1 MSRTADRYLTCTLV
15 FLLAVATTAC
25 DVVENGSG
33 ADVGTDPTPK
43 VTAASFDPAA
53 QVFPFPNDLVKQGT
67 ATLQL
72 PADNPLAAA
81 ANTLDGFST
90 AAPILFPF
98 DKPMD
103 RQSFADALIFVDVT
117 QDAHFGE
124 RPTVVVTCAD
134 EGATFGT
141 ACDSA
146 ANLAVTPVVPLHER
160 STYLIALGP
169 GAKGATGEPVVASTT
184 TALLRATGPLVDL
197 DPATG
202 AVTAIHST
210 VLAGLFLAPG
220 QGLADLTPQATAQL
234 QGLELIRQSY
244 APLYGLLEETLP
256 GLGVLPAPVSRDD
269 VAVMIAYT
277 TESLSGEME
286 AIASSVEGADP
297 ATFAVDTV
305 TSPVD
310 AALGGT
316 PIPLDLFPGFPST
329 ALNPTVTALGLD
341 HVVIDPATGEPDPL
355 QSGVAS
361 GNIAAVV
368 EGSFA
373 SRDYQGARGYFH
385 DDDADGVLDYAPST
399 IPFTLC
405 LPNATLFAGQA
416 APVVVFEHGL
426 LANRH
431 FLFAIADTL
440 AARGI
445 ATAAIDLVAHGDRV
459 GDLVD
464 NAKFAAGE
472 LDFTPDGLPD
482 PAGAA
487 FLNVTDLRIL
497 RDNFRQPTVD
507 LLAFIEALA
516 APANADLATFLGH
529 APPGAV
535 ASGADGLPDIDGGQ
549 MALVVHSFGTPAA
562 FDALALTDRVQR
574 AVFVA
579 PEANL
584 TTQFFTSLNFQD
596 LLNSGLATLGAPDL
610 ASPGGVQLHALMQAI
625 VERADP
631 LVFAPGVLAGD
642 AAGGAAK
649 DLLLLEVAGDQS
661 IDNRVSDQLAAV
673 AGVPVV
679 TETTADANVGD
690 RLAGL
695 VRIGPTDPTQPV
707 SSTNPPTA
715 THQAPFLAGQ
725 NLDFEPGATV
735 PAAKLATPIPIAN
748 PIDTVQGQ
756 IADFVDGTKLQ
767 ITVP

>member
-1 MSRTADRYLTCTLV
+1 MSRTAHSYLICTFALLLV
-15 FLLAVATTAC
+15 VATTAC
-25 DVVENGSG
+25 DLVENGSG
-33 ADVGTDPTPK
+33 TGVGTEPTPA
-43 VTAASFDPAA
+43 VTTASFDPAA
-53 QVFPFPNDLVKQGT
+53 LAFPFPNDLVKQGS

-90 AAPILFPF
+90 IAPILFPF
-98 DKPMD
+98 SGPVD
-103 RQSFADALIFVDVT
+103 RQSFADALIFVNVT

-134 EGATFGT
+134 ESATFGSE
-141 ACDSA
+141 CDSA
-146 ANLAVTPVVPLHER
+146 ANLAVTPVTPLREH

-169 GAKGATGEPVVASTT
+169 GAKDAAGEPVVASTT
-184 TALLRATGPLVDL
+184 TSLLRATGPLVDV
-197 DPATG
+197 DATTG
-202 AVTAIHST
+202 AVTAIHSAI
-210 VLAGLFLAPG
+210 LSGLFLAPG
-220 QGLADLTPQATAQL
+220 GSVADLTPEATVQL
-234 QGLELIRQSY
+234 QGLEAIRQSY
-244 APLYGLLEETLP
+244 ATLFGLLEQTLP

-277 TESLSGEME
+277 TESLSSEMT
-286 AIASSVEGADP
+286 AIAGSVAGADAP
-297 ATFAVDTV
+297 SFSVTSV

-310 AALGGT
+310 AALVDGV
-316 PIPLDLFPGFPST
+316 PIPLDLFPGFPTT
-329 ALNPTVTALGLD
+329 ALNPTPTNTTLGLD
-341 HVVIDPATGEPDPL
+341 NPA
-355 QSGVAS
+355 GVAS

-368 EGSFA
+368 EGSFP
-373 SRDYQGARGYFH
+373 SRDYQGQKGYFH
-385 DDDADGVLDYAPST
+385 DDNSDGVLDFETNA

-445 ATAAIDLVAHGDRV
+445 ATAAIDLVHHGDRV

-464 NAKFAAGE
+464 NDKFLAGE
-472 LDFTPDGLPD
+472 LDFTPDGLDD

-497 RDNFRQPTVD
+497 RDNFRQSTVD
-507 LLAFIEALA
+507 LLAFIGALS
-516 APANADLATFLGH
+516 APGNADLATFLGH
-529 APPGAV
+529 DPPGAV
-535 ASGADGLPDIDGGQ
+535 AAGADGLADIDGSQ
-549 MALVVHSFGTPAA
+549 ITLVGHSFGTAVA
-562 FDALALTDRVQR
+562 FDALALTDRVAQ
-574 AVFVA
+574 AVMVA

-596 LLNSGLATLGAPDL
+596 LLTSGLATLGAPEL
-610 ASPGGVQLHALMQAI
+610 ASPAGVQLQALMQAI

-631 LVFAPGVLAGD
+631 LVFAPGILAGD

-649 DLLLLEVAGDQS
+649 DLLLLEVAGDQT
-661 IDNRVSDQLAAV
+661 IDNRVSDQLAAT
-673 AGVPVV
+673 AGIPTV
-679 TETTADANVGD
+679 TETAASANVGD

-695 VRIGPTDPTQPV
+695 VRIGPTDPTQAV
-707 SSTNPPTA
+707 STDNLPTA
-715 THQAPFLAGQ
+715 THQAPILAGQ
-725 NLDFEPGATV
+725 NLDFESGATV
-735 PAAKLATPIPIAN
+735 PADKLETPIPIAN

-756 IADFVDGTKLQ
+756 IADFVDGSVLQ

>member
-1 MSRTADRYLTCTLV
+1 MSRTAERYLICTLAL
-15 FLLAVATTAC
+15 LLALATTAC

-33 ADVGTDPTPK
+33 AGVGTEPTPA
-43 VTAASFDPAA
+43 VTTASFDPANLL
-53 QVFPFPNDLVKQGT
+53 FPFPNDLVKQGT

-90 AAPILFPF
+90 VAPILFPF
-98 DKPMD
+98 DKPVD
-103 RQSFADALIFVDVT
+103 RQSFADALIIVDVT

-134 EGATFGT
+134 PGATFGT

-146 ANLAVTPVVPLHER
+146 ASFAVTPVVPLHEH

-169 GAKGATGEPVVASTT
+169 GATGATGEPVVASTT

-220 QGLADLTPQATAQL
+220 QGVADLTPEATAQL
-234 QGLELIRQSY
+234 QGLEAIRQSY
-244 APLYGLLEETLP
+244 GSLYGLLEETLP

-277 TESLSGEME
+277 TESLTGEMV

-297 ATFAVDTV
+297 ATLTVDSV

-310 AALGGT
+310 AALVDEA
-316 PIPLDLFPGFPST
+316 PIPLDLFPGFPTT
-329 ALNPTVTALGLD
+329 ALNPTPTNTTLGLD
-341 HVVIDPATGEPDPL
+341 NPA
-355 QSGVAS
+355 GVAS

-368 EGSFA
+368 EGTFA
-373 SRDYQGARGYFH
+373 SRDYQGATGYFH
-385 DDDADGVLDYAPST
+385 DGDSDGVLDYEPST

-472 LDFTPDGLPD
+472 LDFTPDGLAD

-497 RDNFRQPTVD
+497 RDNFRQSTVD
-507 LLAFIEALA
+507 LLTFIEALS

-535 ASGADGLPDIDGGQ
+535 AAGADLLPDIDGGHI
-549 MALVVHSFGTPAA
+549 AVVGHSFGTAVA
-562 FDALALTDRVQR
+562 FDALALTNRVEQ
-574 AVFVA
+574 AVMVA
-579 PEANL
+579 PEGNL

-596 LLNSGLATLGAPDL
+596 LLGSGLASLGAPDL
-610 ASPGGVQLHALMQAI
+610 ASPEGVQLHALMQAI

-631 LVFAPGVLAGD
+631 LAFAAGVLAGD

-649 DLLLLEVAGDQS
+649 DLLLLEVAGDQT
-661 IDNRVSDQLAAV
+661 IDNRVSDQLAAT
-673 AGVPVV
+673 AGIPTV
-679 TETTADANVGD
+679 TETTTSANVGD

-695 VRIGPTDPTQPV
+695 VRIGPTDPSQPI
-707 SSTNPPTA
+707 SADNPPTA
-715 THQAPFLAGQ
+715 THQAPILAGQ
-725 NLDFEPGATV
+725 GLDFTPGATV
-735 PAAKLATPIPIAN
+735 PAEKLATPIPIAN

-756 IADFVDGTKLQ
+756 IADFVDATKLQ

>member
-1 MSRTADRYLTCTLV
+1 MSRIAHSYLICTFALLLV
-15 FLLAVATTAC
+15 VATTAC
-25 DVVENGSG
+25 DLVENGSG
-33 ADVGTDPTPK
+33 TGVGTEATPT
-43 VTAASFDPAA
+43 VTTASFDPAA
-53 QVFPFPNDLVKQGT
+53 LLFPFPNDLVMQGT

-81 ANTLDGFST
+81 ANSLDGFST

-98 DKPMD
+98 DKPVD
-103 RQSFADALIFVDVT
+103 RQSFADALIMVDVT

-124 RPTVVVTCAD
+124 RPTVTVTCGDA
-134 EGATFGT
+134 GATFGT

-146 ANLAVTPVVPLHER
+146 ANLVVTPVVPLREQ

-169 GAKGATGEPVVASTT
+169 GATGATGEPVVASTT
-184 TALLRATGPLVDL
+184 TSLLRATGPLVDV
-197 DPATG
+197 DSTTG
-202 AVTAIHST
+202 AVTAINSA
-210 VLAGLFLAPG
+210 VLSGLFLAPG
-220 QGLADLTPQATAQL
+220 ESVADLTVEKIVSL
-234 QGLELIRQSY
+234 RGLEAIRESY
-244 APLYGLLEETLP
+244 ATLYGLLEQTLP
-256 GLGVLPAPVSRDD
+256 GLGILSAPVSRDD

-277 TESLSGEME
+277 TESLTGELT
-286 AIASSVEGADP
+286 AIAASVAGADAP
-297 ATFAVDTV
+297 LFSVSSV

-310 AALGGT
+310 AALVDGV
-316 PIPLDLFPGFPST
+316 PIPLDLFPGFPTT
-329 ALNPTVTALGLD
+329 ALNPTPTNTTLGLD
-341 HVVIDPATGEPDPL
+341 NPA
-355 QSGVAS
+355 GVAS

-368 EGSFA
+368 EGTYS
-373 SRDYQGARGYFH
+373 SRDYQGTKGYFH
-385 DDDADGVLDYAPST
+385 DDDSDGVLDFAAST
-399 IPFTLC
+399 VSFTLC
-405 LPNATLFAGQA
+405 LPNATFLAGQA

-464 NAKFAAGE
+464 NAKFAAGV
-472 LDFTPDGLPD
+472 LDFTPDGLDD

-497 RDNFRQPTVD
+497 RDNFRQSTVD
-507 LLAFIEALA
+507 LLAFFEALA
-516 APANADLATFLGH
+516 APGNADLATRVGVGL
-529 APPGAV
+529 PPGAV
-535 ASGADGLPDIDGGQ
+535 ASGADGAPDIVGDQ
-549 MALVVHSFGTPAA
+549 IALVGHSFGTAVA
-562 FDALALTDRVQR
+562 FDALALTDLVAQ
-574 AVFVA
+574 AVMVA

-596 LLNSGLATLGAPDL
+596 LLTSGLATLGAPDL
-610 ASPGGVQLHALMQAI
+610 ASPEGVQLAALMQAV

-642 AAGGAAK
+642 AAGGSAK
-649 DLLLLEVAGDQS
+649 DLLLLEVAGDQT

-673 AGVPVV
+673 AGIPAL
-679 TETTADANVGD
+679 TATTTAANVGD

-695 VRIGPTDPTQPV
+695 VRIGPT
-707 SSTNPPTA
+707 NPSQAISADNLPTA
-715 THQAPFLAGQ
+715 THQAPILAGQ
-725 NLDFEPGATV
+725 ELNFEPGTSV
-735 PAAKLATPIPIAN
+735 PAAELDTPIPIAN

-756 IADFVDGTKLQ
+756 IADFVDGAVLQ